1 MRFFL
6 RWIDFL
12 TYLFYLECH
21 FYVSKG
27 NRPGRGAGLLLLRRR
42 PVLVQGRS
50 GPRHPGEKTATQR
63 PDLRRLERHLC
74 RPWSGD
80 EQGGAH
86 VGIRSPTPDSDDCP
100 IMIYFCD
107 VTLNGKIKN

>member
-1 MRFFL
+1 MESIGKTLSASPESNGTR
-6 RWIDFL
+6 
-12 TYLFYLECH
+12 
-21 FYVSKG
+21 KG

-86 VGIRSPTPDSDDCP
+86 VGIRSPAPDSDDCP
-100 IMIYFCD
+100 IMIYFCCII
-107 VTLNGKIKN
+107 LNGKN